1 VFIAVQSTGLIEGQ
15 HQRGIDI
22 KRLPRGDVTIYVPF
36 RGGESFR
43 AAALLHVALGNGP
56 LSSRYR
62 INGARPVCDV
72 AAETCRTFYRI
83 RERAIEGDRLPGRPI
98 GIKYIRSARPGE
110 KGRKEG
116 ERMNNACGEQL
127 VVSNETDL

>member
-1 VFIAVQSTGLIEGQ
+1 MVHSHPVIEST
-15 HQRGIDI
+15 
-22 KRLPRGDVTIYVPF
+22 
-36 RGGESFR
+36 
-43 AAALLHVALGNGP
+43 
-56 LSSRYR
+56 
-62 INGARPVCDV
+62 ARVRFAGDV